1 MSRENVELTKEAF
14 ERFGHGDDRALLDD
28 LFDPAAVW
36 HLRADEPDAGV
47 HRGRESIAGMWRM
60 WRDMFEDFRA
70 EAEEYIGVGD
80 SVIAPGWLCGRGR
93 HSGVD
98 VREPY
103 TWVMGWREG
112 KIVEVREYHTK
123 AQALE
128 AVGLRE

>member
-1 MSRENVELTKEAF
+1 
-14 ERFGHGDDRALLDD
+14 
-28 LFDPAAVW
+28 
-36 HLRADEPDAGV
+36 

-80 SVIAPGWLCGRGR
+80 SVIAPGWLGGRGR

-103 TWVMGWREG
+103 TWVMGG
-112 KIVEVREYHTK
+112 AK
-123 AQALE
+123 ARSWKCASTTPRPKPSKPWGWPSRRHRLRRSAL
-128 AVGLRE
+128 